1 MIIGSKI
8 KAGAGREDPNLTT
21 GSKGSK
27 KSIKCISLDTTN
39 PLDDKTAIEQLK
51 NNKNLFLMFLCR
63 FRNQEILPLIK
74 QLSIAF
80 EKENWNKFREIAHSL
95 KGSSGYV
102 GAGRIQYDCFHI
114 QDFHY
119 KNEIAQMKL
128 IYNRMIENVIDFI
141 NFTKKYL

>member
-8 KAGAGREDPNLTT
+8 KAGAGREDPNLTS
-21 GSKGSK
+21 GSMGTK
-27 KSIKCISLDTTN
+27 KEIKCITLDTSQ
-39 PLDDKTAIEQLK
+39 PLDDKTAIQQLK

-63 FRNQEILPLIK
+63 FRNQELLPLIK

-119 KNEIAQMKL
+119 KNQIQQMKS
-128 IYNRMIENVIDFI
+128 IYNRIIENVVHFI
-141 NFTKKYL
+141 VYTKNYL